1 MDLIRTSDG
10 TTIGTRIY
18 EETGSSSGKDASQF
32 AALEHSLLGMSY
44 EMRNFIE
51 NYFKVYGSILKLAG
65 DNGKKAKTVYINLGY
80 DDPIKEGQRFDVME
94 DGMIDGN
101 YMEDKVGEVRIDK
114 IMGPKI
120 SLCKV
125 NKGGEDILR
134 IINEG
139 KITLRLV
146 SRKAKLFDD

>member
-1 MDLIRTSDG
+1 MRLAVN
-10 TTIGTRIY
+10 Y
-18 EETGSSSGKDASQF
+18 YM
-32 AALEHSLLGMSY
+32 ALQML
-44 EMRNFIE
+44 F
-51 NYFKVYGSILKLAG
+51 SISP
-65 DNGKKAKTVYINLGY
+65 NLSESCSK
-80 DDPIKEGQRFDVME
+80 I
-94 DGMIDGN
+94 
-101 YMEDKVGEVRIDK
+101 GEVRIDK

>member
-1 MDLIRTSDG
+1 M
-10 TTIGTRIY
+10 
-18 EETGSSSGKDASQF
+18 
-32 AALEHSLLGMSY
+32 
-44 EMRNFIE
+44 N
-51 NYFKVYGSILKLAG
+51 
-65 DNGKKAKTVYINLGY
+65 NGKKAKTVYINLGY

>member
-1 MDLIRTSDG
+1 
-10 TTIGTRIY
+10 
-18 EETGSSSGKDASQF
+18 
-32 AALEHSLLGMSY
+32 
-44 EMRNFIE
+44 
-51 NYFKVYGSILKLAG
+51 
-65 DNGKKAKTVYINLGY
+65 
-80 DDPIKEGQRFDVME
+80 
-94 DGMIDGN
+94 MIDGN

-146 SRKAKLFDD
+146 SRKAKLFDE

>member
-1 MDLIRTSDG
+1 
-10 TTIGTRIY
+10 
-18 EETGSSSGKDASQF
+18 
-32 AALEHSLLGMSY
+32 
-44 EMRNFIE
+44 
-51 NYFKVYGSILKLAG
+51 
-65 DNGKKAKTVYINLGY
+65 
-80 DDPIKEGQRFDVME
+80 ME

>member
-1 MDLIRTSDG
+1 MEKKPKR
-10 TTIGTRIY
+10 
-18 EETGSSSGKDASQF
+18 
-32 AALEHSLLGMSY
+32 
-44 EMRNFIE
+44 FI
-51 NYFKVYGSILKLAG
+51 SIW
-65 DNGKKAKTVYINLGY
+65 D
-80 DDPIKEGQRFDVME
+80 ME

>member
-1 MDLIRTSDG
+1 
-10 TTIGTRIY
+10 
-18 EETGSSSGKDASQF
+18 
-32 AALEHSLLGMSY
+32 
-44 EMRNFIE
+44 
-51 NYFKVYGSILKLAG
+51 
-65 DNGKKAKTVYINLGY
+65 
-80 DDPIKEGQRFDVME
+80 
-94 DGMIDGN
+94 
-101 YMEDKVGEVRIDK
+101 MEDKVGEVRIDK